1 MGFAVADDGR
11 EPPHMP
17 KKSPSRPGE
26 VLDLYDYENSL
37 QPRLP
42 TNPSWRVSVKVTDDW
57 PRDIPIGWR
66 EIQVTE
72 THLEKVLAELLGPL
86 P

>member
-1 MGFAVADDGR
+1 
-11 EPPHMP
+11 MP
-17 KKSPSRPGE
+17 RKLPLRPAAG
-26 VLDLYDYENSL
+26 LDLYDYENIL

-42 TNPSWRVSVKVTDDW
+42 TNPPWRVSVKVTDDW
-57 PRDIPIGWR
+57 PRDVPIGWR

-72 THLEKVLAELLGPL
+72 AHLEKALAELLGPL